1 MNGNAYQYAALLSA
15 FYDGHKGLL
24 GADVGV
30 KNADSTMQVVI
41 GGLASN
47 SPSYVRA
54 MMEWCRLNWG
64 YSADGK
70 INLCWDVINY
80 HLYSRDT
87 SITSPRGAAPE
98 VSKALAVARAFVN
111 FSEKYCNSMP
121 VWITETGFDINQ
133 GSPQKLIAIGSK
145 SAAQTQA
152 DWTLR
157 SALTFL
163 REGISSLFFFELND
177 GNEGSATKYASM
189 GLTDTLFKR
198 KLAMDYLYQTN

>member
-1 MNGNAYQYAALLSA
+1 
-15 FYDGHKGLL
+15 
-24 GADVGV
+24 
-30 KNADSTMQVVI
+30 
-41 GGLASN
+41 
-47 SPSYVRA
+47 
-54 MMEWCRLNWG
+54 
-64 YSADGK
+64 
-70 INLCWDVINY
+70 
-80 HLYSRDT
+80 
-87 SITSPRGAAPE
+87 
-98 VSKALAVARAFVN
+98 
-111 FSEKYCNSMP
+111 MP